1 MDYMKAKILVVDDN
15 KELCQMIKDI
25 LISEGYR
32 SIRYVLSC
40 EEAEK
45 IIYSEKLDL
54 VILDVNFPK
63 EDGFDF
69 YQRVCEKA
77 ELPVIFLSARD
88 KNEDRLK
95 GLGLG
100 ADDYITKPFLSK
112 ELVLRCG
119 AVLKRTYSGDT
130 SEMVCQIGEKIINMS
145 AGVVMNPKDNG
156 FEEMPLTNKEY
167 QLLKVFIENRGRI
180 LTFDFLAEAVWGR
193 NYYGYEN
200 TLMVHIRKLREKIED
215 NPSEPKYLITMKALG
230 YRLNK

>member
-1 MDYMKAKILVVDDN
+1 MDYIKAKILIVDDN

-25 LISEGYR
+25 LVSEGYR
-32 SIRYVLSC
+32 SIKYVLSC
-40 EEAEK
+40 KEAEK
-45 IIYSEKLDL
+45 IICSEKLDL

-63 EDGFDF
+63 ENGFDF

-180 LTFDFLAEAVWGR
+180 LTFDFLAETVWGR

-215 NPSEPKYLITMKALG
+215 NPSEPKYLITMKGLG

>member
-180 LTFDFLAEAVWGR
+180 LTFDFLAETVWGR

-215 NPSEPKYLITMKALG
+215 NPSEPKYLITMKGLG

>member
-1 MDYMKAKILVVDDN
+1 MDYMKAKILIVDDN

-180 LTFDFLAEAVWGR
+180 LTFDFLAETVWGR

-215 NPSEPKYLITMKALG
+215 NPSEPKYLITMKGLG

>member
-88 KNEDRLK
+88 KNVDRLK

-215 NPSEPKYLITMKALG
+215 NPSEPKYLITMKGLG

>member
-100 ADDYITKPFLSK
+100 ADDYITKPFLFK

-215 NPSEPKYLITMKALG
+215 NPSEPKYLITMKGLG

>member
-130 SEMVCQIGEKIINMS
+130 SEMVCQIGEKIINKS
-145 AGVVMNPKDNG
+145 AGVVMDPKDNG
-156 FEEMPLTNKEY
+156 IEEMPLTNKEY

-180 LTFDFLAEAVWGR
+180 LTFDFLAETVWGR

-215 NPSEPKYLITMKALG
+215 NPSEPKYLITMKGLG

>member
-215 NPSEPKYLITMKALG
+215 NPSEPKYLITMKGLG

>member
-130 SEMVCQIGEKIINMS
+130 SEMVCQIGEKVINMS

-215 NPSEPKYLITMKALG
+215 NPSEPKYLITMKGLG

>member
-180 LTFDFLAEAVWGR
+180 LTFDFLAETVWGR
-193 NYYGYEN
+193 NYYEN

-215 NPSEPKYLITMKALG
+215 NPSEPKYLITMKGLG

>member
-63 EDGFDF
+63 ENGFDF

-180 LTFDFLAEAVWGR
+180 LTFDFLAETVWGR

-215 NPSEPKYLITMKALG
+215 NPSEPKYLITMKGLG